1 MKILLSFLFFAPFA
15 LQASDPCYNI
25 QLSEQVFLCSKKT
38 FEQSDAKLNETY
50 KTLLSAINKEYIPA
64 PNVGSEFVQKIKI
77 SQRAWINFRDTN
89 CTVFSFQIDNESQA
103 YETSMYSCKNDMTL
117 KRIEELKR
125 VLAQ

>member
-1 MKILLSFLFFAPFA
+1 ML
-15 LQASDPCYNI
+15 
-25 QLSEQVFLCSKKT
+25 KKT